1 MRLLGKV
8 LSLAVAGVAVYL
20 VYDYFRAGL
29 HTRPEM
35 SEGAFSLSFN
45 GGPRVILE
53 GIEDERLE
61 RTYMSRSYKDLPEY
75 FDNAW
80 SLCRPPTDAEVDG
93 VLASIS
99 LDRGMRLDAVCSLDA
114 DGDIIETAVIVSVPR
129 L

>member
-1 MRLLGKV
+1 
-8 LSLAVAGVAVYL
+8 
-20 VYDYFRAGL
+20 
-29 HTRPEM
+29 
-35 SEGAFSLSFN
+35 
-45 GGPRVILE
+45 
-53 GIEDERLE
+53 
-61 RTYMSRSYKDLPEY
+61 MSRSYKDLPEY